1 MKRREKTMQHIKKNR
16 NYSKYPCQ
24 YSENSFVINIDER
37 TGKFIPDVI
46 SINRDLNYTDTN
58 PGSNAVIKEKII
70 GLMKSLLKN
79 KKNRN

>member
-1 MKRREKTMQHIKKNR
+1 MQHIKKNR

>member
-16 NYSKYPCQ
+16 NYNKYPCQ